1 MNDNFHE
8 PPQVAIKFA
17 NVVFVL
23 CVLFF
28 VSLIIFSI
36 FRFYNPTDD
45 AIIKFSNDELLKYY
59 LKLIFI
65 GVIGLIFFGFG
76 LRLKIGLK
84 VNLSVMLVT
93 TVITVYG
100 FESYLGFF
108 REKNLDEIR
117 AIKAKKMGVSYDT
130 RKRIEVL
137 DDLTDFG
144 IKAFPNF
151 VGGKHLTDNG
161 IIYSLGGISNST
173 TIFPNESGIE
183 ELATSVTAW
192 LNSM

>member
-45 AIIKFSNDELLKYY
+45 AIINYSNDELLKYY

-76 LRLKIGLK
+76 LRLKIGL
-84 VNLSVMLVT
+84 
-93 TVITVYG
+93 
-100 FESYLGFF
+100 
-108 REKNLDEIR
+108 
-117 AIKAKKMGVSYDT
+117 
-130 RKRIEVL
+130 
-137 DDLTDFG
+137 
-144 IKAFPNF
+144 
-151 VGGKHLTDNG
+151 
-161 IIYSLGGISNST
+161 
-173 TIFPNESGIE
+173 
-183 ELATSVTAW
+183 
-192 LNSM
+192 